1 MSLTINDLKKIQ
13 REFDETLRP
22 EFSFHS
28 TTGEIRLEE
37 LEHLLVCLFGEVGE
51 LANIVKKIR
60 RGDFKFS
67 DKKDEVTE
75 EVVDAL
81 IYLIKI
87 SNYIDI
93 DLEKEYLKKLATNK
107 KRFADK

>member
-13 REFDETLRP
+13 SEFDETLRP

-28 TTGEIRLEE
+28 TSGEIRLEE
-37 LEHLLVCLFGEVGE
+37 LEHLLVCLIGEVGE

-60 RGDFKFS
+60 RGDFQYPEKTDAVS
-67 DKKDEVTE
+67 E

-81 IYLIKI
+81 IYIIKI
-87 SNYIDI
+87 SNYLNI
-93 DLEKEYLKKLATNK
+93 DLEDEYLKKLATNK
-107 KRFADK
+107 IRFVGK